1 MPAARLALCLI
12 LILFPLVLPLSAQES
27 TPEPLPGCSEPVIN
41 VVATVGMIADM
52 VGEIGG
58 GCVVVTGMMG
68 PGVDPHLYTATA
80 GDVELLFYADII
92 FYGGLNLEARLSD
105 VFVQVR
111 EGLDKPTIPVS
122 ERIPE
127 DRILTEVQFNVPDPH
142 VWMDVS
148 LWMIAAEAIRDGL
161 SEYLPEQSAY
171 FEQNAEVYL
180 AEMEALDTYVREQ
193 IQRIPEERRV
203 LVTAHDAF
211 QYYSHAYNIEVHAPQ
226 GITTEAEVGVQ
237 DIRST
242 IDLLVSRE
250 IPTIFVESSVS
261 PDVVEAIVEGARARG
276 LEISIGGS
284 LYSDAMGETGTPEG
298 TYLGMI
304 RANTDTIVTGLLG
317 ANNNIT
323 DTERGGAG

>member
-1 MPAARLALCLI
+1 MHSKRSLLSLWLILCLI
-12 LILFPLVLPLSAQES
+12 AAPAFAQEA
-27 TPEPLPGCSEPVIN
+27 TQDALPGCAEREIN
-41 VVATVGMIADM
+41 VVATVGMIANVAD
-52 VGEIGG
+52 EIGG
-58 GCVVVTGMMG
+58 NCVQVTAMMG
-68 PGVDPHLYTATA
+68 PGVDPHLYTATE

-92 FYGGLNLEARLSD
+92 FYGGLNLEARMTD
-105 VFVQVR
+105 VFEQVR

-122 ERIPE
+122 ENIPE
-127 DRILTEVQFNVPDPH
+127 ERILTEVQFNVPDPH
-142 VWMDVS
+142 VWMDVQ
-148 LWMIAAEAIRDGL
+148 LWKLAAEAIRDGL
-161 SEYLPEQSAY
+161 SAYLPEQSAY
-171 FEQNAEVYL
+171 FAQNAETYF
-180 AEMEALDTYVREQ
+180 AEMEELDTYVRQQ

-211 QYYSHAYNIEVHAPQ
+211 QYYSHAYDIEVHAPQ

-242 IDLLVSRE
+242 IDLLVTRG

-284 LYSDAMGETGTPEG
+284 LYSDAMGEAGTPEG

-304 RANTDTIVTGLLG
+304 RANTDTIVAGLLG
-317 ANNNIT
+317 
-323 DTERGGAG
+323 GPSP